1 MLAEQRDPSKR
12 AANFVMYVMFISTYL
27 CIFFE
32 ESRERLPANT
42 PINSF
47 KINGSVTEKYTHLP
61 SPRKSLEIFMRDSER
76 GNASDPLFMAAANLT
91 QDGRYGSELL
101 AYRRLV
107 KAMAVWAA
115 RAPAEPVVLLT
126 SQRAV
131 VTPGGAS
138 VLVSMR
144 RL

>member
-1 MLAEQRDPSKR
+1 
-12 AANFVMYVMFISTYL
+12 
-27 CIFFE
+27 
-32 ESRERLPANT
+32 
-42 PINSF
+42 
-47 KINGSVTEKYTHLP
+47 
-61 SPRKSLEIFMRDSER
+61 MRDSER